1 VRIGEI
7 FLIKIDKYIIEEQS
21 KHNMMREEIFL
32 K

>member
-7 FLIKIDKYIIEEQS
+7 FLIKIDKYFIEQS
-21 KHNMMREEIFL
+21 KHNMMRKEIFL

>member
-7 FLIKIDKYIIEEQS
+7 FLIKIDKYFIEQS
-21 KHNMMREEIFL
+21 KHMMIEEIFL